1 MTVLDQDAID
11 ALKERRGL
19 VSVADKKP
27 GGSRATRHAMINKMP
42 TVREARDDAKE
53 ALKDFAESRI
63 FKEIEAGNTTMI
75 IFFAK
80 TQMKDRGYIERQDVS
95 LTWQDSLPPN
105 TNPNDVIN
113 QFRAIIQ
120 QAANA
125 QNRNH
130 SAS

>member
-1 MTVLDQDAID
+1 MTVLAQDAIN
-11 ALKERRGL
+11 ALKESHGL
-19 VSVADKKP
+19 VSVAAKKL
-27 GGSRATRHAMINKMP
+27 GVSRATLHAMINKMP

-113 QFRAIIQ
+113 QFRAIMQ

-125 QNRNH
+125 H
-130 SAS
+130 K